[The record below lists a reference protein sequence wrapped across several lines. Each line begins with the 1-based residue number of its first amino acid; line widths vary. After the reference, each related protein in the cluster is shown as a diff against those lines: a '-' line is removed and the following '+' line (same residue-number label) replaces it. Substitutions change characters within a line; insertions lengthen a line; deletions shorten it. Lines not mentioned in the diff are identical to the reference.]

1 MKLRSH
7 LVILV
12 AASLVPVIALAVV
25 LILRAHQSNRAA
37 VERGMRETVRAM
49 AFAVDREI
57 GIAVGRLDLLAR
69 SRNID
74 AQDWRRFREEAVAAR
89 LGAGSWITL
98 ADLERRQLVSTGL
111 PPEVVPPRRRETE
124 SYQRTIATRKPTV
137 SNLVVAQIN
146 DRHIVILN
154 IPVERDGVLR
164 YVLSM
169 TVPPATVTGVLKA
182 QRFPPEW
189 FGVVYD
195 DNRLIIARTRG
206 EERAVGQRAAG
217 DPANELAA
225 EGFFKT
231 VSREG
236 DGVYFAYARVPS
248 TPWRVG
254 LGAPLDVIDASL
266 RRSLALTFAG
276 LVGAALVA
284 GVVATVLARRVAA
297 SIESERAARAKAEAA
312 SGAKDELLAVR
323 ERSETSARRLAA
335 IVESSD
341 DAIIGKTL
349 EGIITSWNP
358 GASRIFGYPEAEAV
372 GRSVLL
378 IVPPDRRQ
386 EEDEVLDRLE
396 RGEVIDHFETVR
408 VTKDGRRIDVSLT
421 VSPIRDASGRIVG
434 ASKIARDITERKR
447 VEAERAALLARE
459 QAARAEADTA
469 NRAKDEFLAVLS
481 HELRTPL
488 NAVYGWA
495 RMLRDGQIAD
505 NESAR
510 ALDAIVR
517 NADAQVQLIDDL
529 LDVSRIVTGKMRLA
543 VRPVDLRAVVE
554 GALDTVRPAAEAKAI
569 RLQSVLDPRA
579 APITGDPDRL
589 QQVVWNL
596 LMNAVKFT
604 PKGGRIQVHLQR
616 VNSHVEIVVSDTGQ
630 GIAPE
635 ILPSVF
641 DRFRQA
647 DSSST
652 RVHAGLGLGLALVK
666 HLVELHGGTVV
677 AQSAGEG
684 QGATFIVKLP
694 LTIAEIPAG
703 PIPRFHPTA
712 ASTEFAPTGV
722 RLDGL
727 RVLVVDD
734 DPDALE
740 LASAILGRAGASV
753 RICVSAPDALDM
765 LQQWRP
771 DVLVSDIE
779 MPGEDGYSLIRKVRA
794 LDARQGGRTP
804 AIALTAYGRTE
815 DRMRTLS
822 AGYNM
827 HVPKPVDPGELA
839 TIIASLAGRP
849 AGP

>member
-74 AQDWRRFREEAVAAR
+74 AQDWRRFREEAVAAQ

-98 ADLERRQLVSTGL
+98 ADLERRQLVNTGL

-164 YVLSM
+164 YGLSM

-236 DGVYFAYARVPS
+236 EGVYFAYARVPS

-276 LVGAALVA
+276 LVCAALVA
-284 GVVATVLARRVAA
+284 GVVATMLARRVAT

-358 GASRIFGYPEAEAV
+358 GASRIFRYPEAEAV
-372 GRSVLL
+372 GQSILL
-378 IVPPDRRQ
+378 IVPPDRR
-386 EEDEVLDRLE
+386 EEEEQVLGRLK
-396 RGEVIDHFETVR
+396 RGEVIHHFETVR
-408 VTKDGRRIDVSLT
+408 VAKDGRRIDISLT

-434 ASKIARDITERKR
+434 AS
-447 VEAERAALLARE
+447 
-459 QAARAEADTA
+459 
-469 NRAKDEFLAVLS
+469 
-481 HELRTPL
+481 
-488 NAVYGWA
+488 
-495 RMLRDGQIAD
+495 
-505 NESAR
+505 
-510 ALDAIVR
+510 
-517 NADAQVQLIDDL
+517 
-529 LDVSRIVTGKMRLA
+529 
-543 VRPVDLRAVVE
+543 
-554 GALDTVRPAAEAKAI
+554 
-569 RLQSVLDPRA
+569 
-579 APITGDPDRL
+579 
-589 QQVVWNL
+589 
-596 LMNAVKFT
+596 KFT

-616 VNSHVEIVVSDTGQ
+616 VNSHVEIVVSDTGE

-635 ILPSVF
+635 ILPLVF

-652 RVHAGLGLGLALVK
+652 RVHSGLGLGLALVK
-666 HLVELHGGTVV
+666 HLTELHGGTVA
-677 AQSAGEG
+677 AQSGG
-684 QGATFIVKLP
+684 PGGGATFIVKLP

-712 ASTEFAPTGV
+712 ASVESVPRAV

-740 LASAILGRAGASV
+740 LASTILGSAGASV
-753 RICVSAPDALDM
+753 GISLSAPDALET

-794 LDARQGGRTP
+794 LDPRQGGRTP
-804 AIALTAYGRTE
+804 AVALTAYGRTE

-827 HVPKPVDPGELA
+827 HVPKPVDPGELT
-839 TIIASLAGRP
+839 TIIASVAGRP
-849 AGP
+849 AGR

>member
-1 MKLRSH
+1 
-7 LVILV
+7 
-12 AASLVPVIALAVV
+12 
-25 LILRAHQSNRAA
+25 
-37 VERGMRETVRAM
+37 M

-74 AQDWRRFREEAVAAR
+74 AQDWRRFREEAVAAQ

-98 ADLERRQLVSTGL
+98 ADLERRQLVNTGL

-236 DGVYFAYARVPS
+236 EGVYFAYARVPS
-248 TPWRVG
+248 TPWRIG

-276 LVGAALVA
+276 LVCAALVA
-284 GVVATVLARRVAA
+284 GVVATMLARRVAT

-312 SGAKDELLAVR
+312 SGAKDELLAAR

-358 GASRIFGYPEAEAV
+358 GASRIFRYPEAEAA
-372 GRSVLL
+372 GQSILL
-378 IVPPDRRQ
+378 IVPPDRR
-386 EEDEVLDRLE
+386 EEEEQVLGRLK
-396 RGEVIDHFETVR
+396 RGEVIHHFETVR
-408 VTKDGRRIDVSLT
+408 VAKAGRLIDISLT

-447 VEAERAALLARE
+447 VEADRAALLARE

-495 RMLRDGQIAD
+495 RMLRDGQVPDSEA
-505 NESAR
+505 AR

-517 NADAQVQLIDDL
+517 NANAQVQLIDDL

-543 VRPVDLRAVVE
+543 VRPVDLHAVIQ
-554 GALDTVRPAAEAKAI
+554 GALDTVRPAADAKAI

-579 APITGDPDRL
+579 APVTGDPDRL

-604 PKGGRIQVHLQR
+604 PKGGRISL
-616 VNSHVEIVVSDTGQ
+616 
-630 GIAPE
+630 
-635 ILPSVF
+635 
-641 DRFRQA
+641 
-647 DSSST
+647 
-652 RVHAGLGLGLALVK
+652 
-666 HLVELHGGTVV
+666 
-677 AQSAGEG
+677 
-684 QGATFIVKLP
+684 
-694 LTIAEIPAG
+694 
-703 PIPRFHPTA
+703 
-712 ASTEFAPTGV
+712 
-722 RLDGL
+722 
-727 RVLVVDD
+727 
-734 DPDALE
+734 
-740 LASAILGRAGASV
+740 
-753 RICVSAPDALDM
+753 SAPDALET

-794 LDARQGGRTP
+794 LDPRQGGRTP
-804 AIALTAYGRTE
+804 AVALTAYGRTE

-827 HVPKPVDPGELA
+827 HVPKPVDPGELT
-839 TIIASLAGRP
+839 TIIASVAGRP
-849 AGP
+849 AGR